1 MLLLYILKIEG
12 KGEGMGGRQE
22 EKARMKGKSKVVF
35 HFFKKMCQNQNN
47 DQVRG

>member
-12 KGEGMGGRQE
+12 KGEGMSGRQE
-22 EKARMKGKSKVVF
+22 EKARMKGTSKVCLS
-35 HFFKKMCQNQNN
+35 FKKKMYQNQNN

>member
-12 KGEGMGGRQE
+12 LGEGVSGRQE

-35 HFFKKMCQNQNN
+35 HFLKKNVSEPEQ
-47 DQVRG
+47 